1 MNIIDPNNVDNTNG
15 RININTNGNDNIN
28 PNVSEIT
35 NVTNV
40 SDNIDVNNDPIVN
53 DNINVVNI
61 IDPSGNHQLMVTQ
74 IQLFYTTYGDPQNP

>member
-28 PNVSEIT
+28 PNVS
-35 NVTNV
+35 
-40 SDNIDVNNDPIVN
+40 DNIDVNS
-53 DNINVVNI
+53 
-61 IDPSGNHQLMVTQ
+61 DPSGNHQLMVTQ

>member
-1 MNIIDPNNVDNTNG
+1 MFCAILALGIPVACWNHLDNDKDIV
-15 RININTNGNDNIN
+15 IN
-28 PNVSEIT
+28 
-35 NVTNV
+35 
-40 SDNIDVNNDPIVN
+40 NNDPIVN